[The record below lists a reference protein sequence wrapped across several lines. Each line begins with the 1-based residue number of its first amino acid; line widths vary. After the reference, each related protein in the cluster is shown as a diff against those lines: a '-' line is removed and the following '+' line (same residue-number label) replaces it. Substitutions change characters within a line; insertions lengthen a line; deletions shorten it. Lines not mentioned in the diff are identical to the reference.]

1 MDFLTHLGMGFG
13 VAFTPFNIM
22 MAVAGVL
29 VGILIGALPGVGP
42 PSGVAMLLPL
52 TFGMDPTSGIIM
64 LAALY
69 AGTMYGGTITAVLI
83 NTPGESASVV
93 TCLDGYAMAQQGRAG
108 PALGIAA
115 IGSFIAGTI
124 GVVLLMLVSPLLAR
138 WSLSFGPPETFALM
152 LLGLTTVTLLAG
164 DDPLKGY
171 ISMLFGLM
179 LAMVGYDIISGDAR
193 YGFGI
198 VEMMDGIDFL
208 PAAIGLFGLGEVLAG
223 AEQKAT
229 PLKTSLRL
237 RDVLPSV
244 ADFARTKWS
253 IARGTVMGFLV
264 GMLPGAGP
272 TVAAFLAYTVEKKV
286 SKEPQLF
293 GKGEI
298 KGVAAPEAANNA
310 GATAAMVPMLTL
322 GIPGSAT
329 TAIMLGGLMMW
340 GLRPGPM
347 LFEKNPQ
354 FVWGLIAS
362 QYIANIMLLLLST
375 LFIPLFV
382 RAVRIPDSI
391 LMPLIVVFC
400 VTGAYSL
407 KNNVWDVGQ
416 MLVFGVIGYFMKKLG
431 YSPAALVLAL
441 VLGPLAERALRQS
454 LIISD
459 AGIGILFMRPIS
471 GVLTVLALLAVA
483 VPVV

>member
-1 MDFLTHLGMGFG
+1 
-13 VAFTPFNIM
+13 
-22 MAVAGVL
+22 
-29 VGILIGALPGVGP
+29 
-42 PSGVAMLLPL
+42 
-52 TFGMDPTSGIIM
+52 
-64 LAALY
+64 
-69 AGTMYGGTITAVLI
+69 
-83 NTPGESASVV
+83 
-93 TCLDGYAMAQQGRAG
+93 
-108 PALGIAA
+108 
-115 IGSFIAGTI
+115 
-124 GVVLLMLVSPLLAR
+124 
-138 WSLSFGPPETFALM
+138 
-152 LLGLTTVTLLAG
+152 
-164 DDPLKGY
+164 
-171 ISMLFGLM
+171 
-179 LAMVGYDIISGDAR
+179 
-193 YGFGI
+193 
-198 VEMMDGIDFL
+198 MMDGIDFL

-223 AEQKAT
+223 AEQKGT

-237 RDVLPSV
+237 RDVLPSA
-244 ADFARTKWS
+244 ADFMRTKWS
-253 IARGTVMGFLV
+253 IVRGTVMGFLV

-286 SKEPQLF
+286 SKEPEKF

-362 QYIANIMLLLLST
+362 QYIANVLLLIMST

-382 RAVRIPDSI
+382 RAVRIPYSI

-407 KNNVWDVGQ
+407 KNQVWDVGQ

-459 AGIGILFMRPIS
+459 AGIGILLMRPIS
-471 GVLTVLALLAVA
+471 GVLTTLALLAIL
-483 VPVV
+483 VPVLRAFMKK

>member
-1 MDFLTHLGMGFG
+1 
-13 VAFTPFNIM
+13 
-22 MAVAGVL
+22 
-29 VGILIGALPGVGP
+29 
-42 PSGVAMLLPL
+42 
-52 TFGMDPTSGIIM
+52 
-64 LAALY
+64 
-69 AGTMYGGTITAVLI
+69 
-83 NTPGESASVV
+83 
-93 TCLDGYAMAQQGRAG
+93 
-108 PALGIAA
+108 
-115 IGSFIAGTI
+115 
-124 GVVLLMLVSPLLAR
+124 VS
-138 WSLSFGPPETFALM
+138 
-152 LLGLTTVTLLAG
+152 
-164 DDPLKGY
+164 
-171 ISMLFGLM
+171 
-179 LAMVGYDIISGDAR
+179 
-193 YGFGI
+193 
-198 VEMMDGIDFL
+198 
-208 PAAIGLFGLGEVLAG
+208 
-223 AEQKAT
+223 
-229 PLKTSLRL
+229 
-237 RDVLPSV
+237 
-244 ADFARTKWS
+244 DFARTKWS
-253 IARGTVMGFLV
+253 IARGTFMGFAV

-272 TVAAFLAYTVEKKV
+272 TVAAFLAYTVEKRV
-286 SKEPQLF
+286 AREPQKF

-298 KGVAAPEAANNA
+298 MGVAAPEAANNA

-362 QYIANIMLLLLST
+362 QYIANILLLILST

-382 RAVRIPDSI
+382 RALRIPYSI

-407 KNNVWDVGQ
+407 KNNLWDVGQ

-459 AGIGILFMRPIS
+459 AGVGIFFMRPIS
-471 GVLTVLALLAVA
+471 GVLMTLALLAVA
-483 VPVV
+483 VPVVRGFLRKN